1 MVERIVVR
9 EVSTVTSA
17 TWPPSRPPLLR
28 SVSVRRSGV
37 SPSSSGE
44 GVDILDAIRQERL
57 APALPAVGRAEHLRA
72 ARDARDVLGVARI
85 ERERHHRGT
94 RLHAFVLARP
104 GPAEVGALVE
114 RAVLAA
120 RGRAETR
127 VERPR

>member
-17 TWPPSRPPLLR
+17 TWPPSSPPLLR
-28 SVSVRRSGV
+28 SVSVRRSGL

-44 GVDILDAIRQERL
+44 GVDILDAVGQQGL
-57 APALPAVGRAEHLRA
+57 APALPAVGRAEDLGA

-85 ERERHHRGT
+85 ERQRHHRGT

-104 GPAEVGALVE
+104 RLAEV
-114 RAVLAA
+114 R
-120 RGRAETR
+120 
-127 VERPR
+127 